1 MRRRELARLFPDARI
16 VGERFG
22 GLVKSWT
29 AVGTLAQNS

>member
-1 MRRRELARLFPDARI
+1 MRRDELARLFPDAQI

-29 AVGTLAQNS
+29 AIGGFARSN